1 MLQAEFLHTG
11 QTKLPAMQARGIKK
25 VLSVCLHHRAT
36 NMRSALI
43 IGHLHD
49 EVILLLRPESFRGL
63 LSCANLGFCH

>member
-1 MLQAEFLHTG
+1 MLQGEYLHTG
-11 QTKLPAMQARGIKK
+11 QTKPPVMQARGIKK

-49 EVILLLRPESFRGL
+49 EVILLL
-63 LSCANLGFCH
+63 